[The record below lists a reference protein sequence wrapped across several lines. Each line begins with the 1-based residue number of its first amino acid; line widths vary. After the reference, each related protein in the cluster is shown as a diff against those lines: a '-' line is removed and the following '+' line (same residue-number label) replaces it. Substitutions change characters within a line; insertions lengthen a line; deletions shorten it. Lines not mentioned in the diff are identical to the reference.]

1 MTTSSSW
8 TGAVAEGVGPCD
20 VCAFMNAQGMSKAAS
35 RVVRREGLRVVFM
48 LGDTGRRVGLR
59 SATASGRLPHTRG
72 QAVEVGSGVGAF
84 ILKQVAR
91 EKALGEKKGN
101 LGANLRSHS
110 LLRRI

>member
-1 MTTSSSW
+1 
-8 TGAVAEGVGPCD
+8 
-20 VCAFMNAQGMSKAAS
+20 
-35 RVVRREGLRVVFM
+35 
-48 LGDTGRRVGLR
+48 
-59 SATASGRLPHTRG
+59 LPHSRG

-110 LLRRI
+110 LLRRISTKALPDTTALLRKRCGPRRGALDAAISTTQKKA